1 MLLVLLLLPVAAH
14 AGPRALLDH
23 ALKSTK
29 DARASFTQVRMDAL
43 GATTIQGALEYRK
56 PRRMRFDWRGKV
68 PATAW
73 VNRDTVWYFQPG
85 QKQVLT
91 SRASA
96 GGAPPALFLEE
107 SVAVLEKTYRVAEE
121 GRNGLVL
128 TPLHAGAFRKVTL
141 TLDPATG
148 WPTRLILTPLRKGAF
163 QKFSLTLDPRTGWPK
178 RLVLLAA
185 DGGSTRLDFGGFTV
199 NKGVSSARLT
209 PSWPKGTT
217 VLDL

>member
-1 MLLVLLLLPVAAH
+1 VKRVVALLLLSFATTAH

-43 GATTIQGALEYRK
+43 GATTTKGALEYKK
-56 PRRMRFDWRGKV
+56 PRRMRFDWRGKA

-73 VNRDTVWYFQPG
+73 VSADTVWFYQPG
-85 QKQVLT
+85 PKQVLV

-148 WPTRLILTPLRKGAF
+148 WPTRLILF
-163 QKFSLTLDPRTGWPK
+163 
-178 RLVLLAA
+178 AA
-185 DGGSTRLDFGGFTV
+185 DGGSTRLDFGQFTV
-199 NKGVSSARLT
+199 NKGVSPARLR

-217 VLDL
+217 VVDL

>member
-1 MLLVLLLLPVAAH
+1 VRALLLLLLFPVAAS
-14 AGPRALLDH
+14 AGPKALLDH

-29 DARASFTQVRMDAL
+29 DARSSFTQVRIDAL

-85 QKQVLT
+85 QKQVIT

-107 SVAVLEKTYRVAEE
+107 SVAVLEKTYKVTEE
-121 GRNGLVL
+121 GTNGLVL
-128 TPLHAGAFRKVTL
+128 TPLRPGAFRKF
-141 TLDPATG
+141 A
-148 WPTRLILTPLRKGAF
+148 
-163 QKFSLTLDPRTGWPK
+163 LTLDPRTGWPT

-185 DGGSTRLDFGGFTV
+185 DGGSTRLDFRAFTV

-217 VLDL
+217 VVDL

>member
-1 MLLVLLLLPVAAH
+1 VKALLVVVALGIAGAAH

-43 GATTIQGALEYRK
+43 GATTTKGALEYRK
-56 PRRMRFDWRGKV
+56 PRRMRFDWRGKF

-73 VNRDTVWYFQPG
+73 VSRDTVWFYQPG

-91 SRASA
+91 SRASE

-107 SVAVLEKTYRVAEE
+107 SVAVLEKTYKVAEE

-128 TPLHAGAFRKVTL
+128 TPLRAGAFKKVTL

-148 WPTRLILTPLRKGAF
+148 WPTRLIL
-163 QKFSLTLDPRTGWPK
+163 
-178 RLVLLAA
+178 LAA
-185 DGGSTRLDFGGFTV
+185 DGGSTRLDFGRFTV
-199 NKGVSSARLT
+199 NKGVSSARLK

-217 VLDL
+217 VVDL

>member
-1 MLLVLLLLPVAAH
+1 MRTLLVLLLLPVAAH
-14 AGPRALLDH
+14 AGPKALLDH

-29 DARASFTQVRMDAL
+29 DARASFTQVRLDAL

-107 SVAVLEKTYRVAEE
+107 SVAVLEKTYRVTEE
-121 GRNGLVL
+121 GTNGLVL
-128 TPLHAGAFRKVTL
+128 TPLR
-141 TLDPATG
+141 
-148 WPTRLILTPLRKGAF
+148 RGAF
-163 QKFSLTLDPRTGWPK
+163 QKFSLTLDPKTGWPK

-199 NKGVSSARLT
+199 NKGVSTARLT